1 MAGFKISISIIFYQ
15 TSIATKLPLILEKLQ
30 LVTSKFLIVLK
41 DDIVLFVASIK
52 SCRNVIHWHKTKQ
65 LENILNKICSYVVR

>member
-1 MAGFKISISIIFYQ
+1 MVFFLFRPHSKGNIFCIMAGFKISISIIFYQ

-41 DDIVLFVASIK
+41 DDIVLFAASIK
-52 SCRNVIHWHKTKQ
+52 SCRNVIH
-65 LENILNKICSYVVR
+65 